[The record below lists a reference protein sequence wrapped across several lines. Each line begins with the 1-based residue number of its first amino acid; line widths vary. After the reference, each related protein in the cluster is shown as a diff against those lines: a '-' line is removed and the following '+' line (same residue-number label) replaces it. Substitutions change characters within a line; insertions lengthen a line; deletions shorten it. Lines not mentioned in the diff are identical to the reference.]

1 MERLKAARDRGR
13 LFLSKGG
20 FHLRI
25 CDFKLERYFARY
37 EFQVDCLLSA
47 SDCEA
52 LTLEELLAL
61 ADRAGLELWQRLRL
75 GYTESPGHSMLR
87 AEISRIYHKIA
98 PENVLVTA
106 PEEGILLAL
115 SAILTTG
122 DQAIV
127 ISPCY
132 QSLSELPAAL
142 GAEVVNWPLRLES
155 DWSLD
160 LAELA
165 AKITPRTKLLV
176 VNFPHNPTGFL
187 PTAADWYRLIELAR
201 RYNLYLF
208 SDEMYWQLEN
218 ESDNR
223 LEPAADLYEKGI
235 TLSGLSKSYGLP
247 GLRIGW
253 LASRDEAVL
262 RNCARLKDYTT
273 ICSSAPS
280 EILAIIAL
288 RAKETI
294 IERNRELIRN
304 NTRLAAEFF
313 KSYPSSFR
321 WLPPQGGSVAFPE
334 LTASLAVE
342 EFCRDVVERK
352 SLMILPGTVYDAPGN
367 HFRVGLGRRN
377 LEQGFERLAD
387 YIQEFHPEFR

>member
-1 MERLKAARDRGR
+1 M
-13 LFLSKGG
+13 
-20 FHLRI
+20 
-25 CDFKLERYFARY
+25 
-37 EFQVDCLLSA
+37 
-47 SDCEA
+47 
-52 LTLEELLAL
+52 
-61 ADRAGLELWQRLRL
+61 
-75 GYTESPGHSMLR
+75 
-87 AEISRIYHKIA
+87 
-98 PENVLVTA
+98 
-106 PEEGILLAL
+106 
-115 SAILTTG
+115 
-122 DQAIV
+122 
-127 ISPCY
+127 
-132 QSLSELPAAL
+132 
-142 GAEVVNWPLRLES
+142 
-155 DWSLD
+155 
-160 LAELA
+160 
-165 AKITPRTKLLV
+165 
-176 VNFPHNPTGFL
+176 NFPHNPTGFL

-321 WLPPQGGSVAFPE
+321 WLPPPRW
-334 LTASLAVE
+334 TAS
-342 EFCRDVVERK
+342 
-352 SLMILPGTVYDAPGN
+352 
-367 HFRVGLGRRN
+367 
-377 LEQGFERLAD
+377 
-387 YIQEFHPEFR
+387 

>member
-1 MERLKAARDRGR
+1 M
-13 LFLSKGG
+13 
-20 FHLRI
+20 RI
-25 CDFKLERYFARY
+25 NDFKLERYFARY

-61 ADRAGLELWQRLRL
+61 ADPEGLGLWQRLRL
-75 GYTESPGHSMLR
+75 GYTESPGHAALR
-87 AEISRIYHKIA
+87 AEISRIYHKVA
-98 PENVLVTA
+98 PENVLVTV
-106 PEEGILLAL
+106 PEEGIFLVL
-115 SAILTTG
+115 SAILAPG

-142 GAEVVNWPLRLES
+142 GAEVVAWPLRMGAG
-155 DWSLD
+155 WSLD
-160 LAELA
+160 LDELA
-165 AKITPRTKLLV
+165 PKITPRTKLLV

-187 PTAADWYRLIELAR
+187 PAAADWRRLIELLR
-201 RYNLYLF
+201 RNNLYLL
-208 SDEMYWQLEN
+208 SDEMYWQLEM
-218 ESDNR
+218 DPHDR
-223 LEPAADLYEKGI
+223 LEPAVDLYEKGI
-235 TLSGLSKSYGLP
+235 SLSGLSKSYGLP

-253 LASRDEAVL
+253 LASRDEAL
-262 RNCARLKDYTT
+262 IRNCARLKDYTT

-294 IERNRELIRN
+294 IRRNRELIRD

-313 KSYPSSFR
+313 SSYPSSFR
-321 WLPPQGGSVAFPE
+321 WLPPKAGSVAFPE

-377 LEQGFERLAD
+377 LDQGFERLAD